1 MVWTLLLLD
10 RGGILAVTTLY
21 QQEGLM
27 NNITTIGLDL
37 AKRVFQVHGLDQDG
51 QLVLRKQIRRGQV
64 VKFFGMLPPCL
75 IGMEACGSAHHWA
88 RELRVQGHDV
98 RLIPP
103 QYVRPFLK
111 TNKHDAADAEAI
123 AEAVVRPTMRFAPIK
138 STDQQAVLML
148 HRSRELLVKQ
158 RTMFLNAIRGHC
170 HELGMIASQG
180 ASRVNDLI
188 AIIEDPAD
196 RRFPAIAR
204 EALGVLIAQLQ
215 VVKEAIRKL
224 EHKLHVWHRSQQA
237 SQRLTTIPG
246 VGVITATAL
255 VATIGDG
262 SQFKSGRHLSAWLGL
277 VPRQHSSGGK
287 SRLGRISKRGDGYLR
302 RLLVHG
308 SRAVL
313 RWQRGAPKQPSS
325 WIGELLVRRPT
336 NVVLV
341 AMANKTARTVWAMMR
356 DQQAFKAVA

>member
-1 MVWTLLLLD
+1 MAS
-10 RGGILAVTTLY
+10 ILMAITDHSEEAPV
-21 QQEGLM
+21 

-37 AKRVFQVHGLDQDG
+37 AKRVFQVHGVDQEG
-51 QLVLRKQIRRGQV
+51 QPVLKKQLRRGQV
-64 VKFFGMLPPCL
+64 VTFFAKLLPCL
-75 IGMEACGSAHHWA
+75 IGMEACSSAHYWA
-88 RELRVQGHDV
+88 RELRAQGHDV

-123 AEAVVRPTMRFAPIK
+123 AEAVSRPSMRFVPIK
-138 STDQQAVLML
+138 SPDQQAVLML

-158 RTMFLNAIRGHC
+158 RTMLINALGGHC
-170 HELGMIASQG
+170 SEFGLTASRG
-180 ASRVNDLI
+180 ASRIDDLLT
-188 AIIEDPAD
+188 IITDLAD
-196 RRFPAIAR
+196 TRLPPWAR
-204 EALGVLIAQLQ
+204 EALRVLMAQLQ
-215 VVKEAIRKL
+215 SVKEAIR
-224 EHKLHVWHRSQQA
+224 HVERQLQAWHRSQEA
-237 SQRLTTIPG
+237 SQRLTAIPG

-287 SRLGRISKRGDGYLR
+287 SRLGRISKRGDGYIR

-313 RWQRGAPKQPSS
+313 RWQRGAPKQPLP
-325 WIGELLVRRPT
+325 WIKELLSRRPT

-341 AMANKTARTVWAMMR
+341 AMANKTARTIWAMMR
-356 DQQAFKAVA
+356 DQQHFNPAFR

>member
-1 MVWTLLLLD
+1 
-10 RGGILAVTTLY
+10 
-21 QQEGLM
+21 
-27 NNITTIGLDL
+27 
-37 AKRVFQVHGLDQDG
+37 
-51 QLVLRKQIRRGQV
+51 
-64 VKFFGMLPPCL
+64 
-75 IGMEACGSAHHWA
+75 MEACGSAHHWA
-88 RELRVQGHDV
+88 RELSAQGHEV

-123 AEAVVRPTMRFAPIK
+123 AEALVRPTMRFAPIK
-138 STDQQAVLML
+138 SVEQQAVLMLML

-158 RTMFLNAIRGHC
+158 RTMLINAMRGHC
-170 HELGMIASQG
+170 SELGMTASQG

-188 AIIEDPAD
+188 GLIEDPDDA
-196 RRFPAIAR
+196 RLPAFAR
-204 EALGVLIAQLQ
+204 EALGVLIVQLHT
-215 VVKEAIRKL
+215 VKEAIRTLERKL
-224 EHKLHVWHRSQQA
+224 QAWHRSQQA

-262 SQFKSGRHLSAWLGL
+262 SQFQSGRHLSAWLGL

-287 SRLGRISKRGDGYLR
+287 SRLGRISKRGDGYVR

-313 RWQRGAPKQPSS
+313 RWQRGTPKQPLP
-325 WIGELLVRRPT
+325 WIKELLVRRPT

-356 DQQAFKAVA
+356 DQQHFNPVFR

>member
-1 MVWTLLLLD
+1 M
-10 RGGILAVTTLY
+10 
-21 QQEGLM
+21 Q
-27 NNITTIGLDL
+27 NITTIGLDL
-37 AKRVFQVHGLDQDG
+37 AKHVFQVHGMDHEG
-51 QLVLRKQIRRGQV
+51 RAMLRKKLRRGQV
-64 VKFFGMLPPCL
+64 LKFFATLSPCL
-75 IGMEACGSAHHWA
+75 VGMEACGSAHHWA
-88 RELRVQGHDV
+88 RELGAQGHQV

-103 QYVRPFLK
+103 HYVRPFVK

-123 AEAVVRPTMRFAPIK
+123 AEALVRPTMRFAPIK
-138 STDQQAVLML
+138 SVDQQAVLML

-158 RTMFLNAIRGHC
+158 RTMLINAVRGHC
-170 HELGMIASQG
+170 SELGMTASQG
-180 ASRVNDLI
+180 ASRVNDLLVM
-188 AIIEDPAD
+188 IEDPDDA
-196 RRFPAIAR
+196 RLPAFAR

-215 VVKEAIRKL
+215 AVKEAIRTLESKL
-224 EHKLHVWHRSQQA
+224 QAWHRSQEA
-237 SQRLTTIPG
+237 SQRLTAIPG

-313 RWQRGAPKQPSS
+313 RWQRGAPQKPSP
-325 WIGELLVRRPT
+325 WIGELLARRPT

-341 AMANKTARTVWAMMR
+341 AMANKTARTVWAMLSK
-356 DQQAFKAVA
+356 QQDFHAVLR

>member
-1 MVWTLLLLD
+1 MQN
-10 RGGILAVTTLY
+10 LA
-21 QQEGLM
+21 
-27 NNITTIGLDL
+27 TIGLDL
-37 AKRVFQVHGLDQDG
+37 AKSVFQVHGMDHEG
-51 QLVLRKQIRRGQV
+51 RAVLRKKLRRGQV
-64 VKFFGMLPPCL
+64 LKFFATVSPCL

-88 RELRVQGHDV
+88 RELSAQGHQV

-123 AEAVVRPTMRFAPIK
+123 AEALVRPTMRFAPIK
-138 STDQQAVLML
+138 SVDQQAVLML

-158 RTMFLNAIRGHC
+158 RTMLINAVRGHC
-170 HELGMIASQG
+170 SELGMTASRG
-180 ASRVNDLI
+180 ASRVNDLLVM
-188 AIIEDPAD
+188 IEDPDDA
-196 RRFPAIAR
+196 RLPAFAR

-215 VVKEAIRKL
+215 AVKEAIRTLESKL
-224 EHKLHVWHRSQQA
+224 QAWHRSQQA
-237 SQRLTTIPG
+237 SQRLTTIP
-246 VGVITATAL
+246 
-255 VATIGDG
+255 
-262 SQFKSGRHLSAWLGL
+262 GRHLSAWLGL

-287 SRLGRISKRGDGYLR
+287 SRLGRISKRGDGYVR

-313 RWQRGAPKQPSS
+313 RWQRGAPQKPSP

-341 AMANKTARTVWAMMR
+341 AMANKTARMVWAMMR
-356 DQQAFKAVA
+356 DQQNFNPVFR

>member
-1 MVWTLLLLD
+1 MH
-10 RGGILAVTTLY
+10 
-21 QQEGLM
+21 
-27 NNITTIGLDL
+27 NITTIGLDL
-37 AKRVFQVHGLDQDG
+37 SKRVFQVHGLDHQG
-51 QLVLRKQIRRGQV
+51 RAVLRKKLRRGQV
-64 VKFFGMLPPCL
+64 LKFFAALPPCL

-88 RELRVQGHDV
+88 RELSAQGHEV

-123 AEAVVRPTMRFAPIK
+123 AEALVRPTMRFAPIK
-138 STDQQAVLML
+138 SADQQAVLML

-158 RTMFLNAIRGHC
+158 RTMLINAVRGHC
-170 HELGMIASQG
+170 SELGMTANQG
-180 ASRVNDLI
+180 ASRVNELLVM
-188 AIIEDPAD
+188 IEDAEDTRLPA
-196 RRFPAIAR
+196 FAR
-204 EALGVLIAQLQ
+204 EALGVLIAQLHT
-215 VVKEAIRKL
+215 VKEAIRTLERKL
-224 EHKLHVWHRSQQA
+224 QAWHRSQQA

-287 SRLGRISKRGDGYLR
+287 SRLGRISKRGDGYVR

-313 RWQRGAPKQPSS
+313 RWQRGGTQEALPLDWGVTGKATDQC
-325 WIGELLVRRPT
+325 RPC
-336 NVVLV
+336 
-341 AMANKTARTVWAMMR
+341 RHG
-356 DQQAFKAVA
+356 Q

>member
-1 MVWTLLLLD
+1 MD
-10 RGGILAVTTLY
+10 H
-21 QQEGLM
+21 EGR
-27 NNITTIGLDL
+27 T
-37 AKRVFQVHGLDQDG
+37 
-51 QLVLRKQIRRGQV
+51 VLRKKVRRGQV
-64 VKFFGMLPPCL
+64 LKFFATLPPCL
-75 IGMEACGSAHHWA
+75 VGMEACGSAHHWA
-88 RELRVQGHDV
+88 RALSAQGHQV

-123 AEAVVRPTMRFAPIK
+123 AEALVRPAMRFAPIK
-138 STDQQAVLML
+138 SADQQAVLML

-158 RTMFLNAIRGHC
+158 RTMLINAVRGHGS
-170 HELGMIASQG
+170 ELGLTASQG
-180 ASRVNDLI
+180 ASRINDLLV
-188 AIIEDPAD
+188 IIENPDDP
-196 RRFPAIAR
+196 RLPTFAR
-204 EALGVLIAQLQ
+204 DALGILMAQLQ
-215 VVKEAIRKL
+215 AVKEAIRTL
-224 EHKLHVWHRSQQA
+224 ESKRQAWHRSQQA

-277 VPRQHSSGGK
+277 VPRQHSSGGN
-287 SRLGRISKRGDGYLR
+287 SRLGRISKRGDGYVR

-308 SRAVL
+308 ARAVL
-313 RWQRGAPKQPSS
+313 RWQRSAPKKSS
-325 WIGELLVRRPT
+325 PWIGELLVRRPT

-356 DQQAFKAVA
+356 DQQDFKAVGK